1 MKLFSSHC
9 VYTGVITVQ
18 VTRHFLSPDS
28 SYSGSC
34 GQKQGVAVSI
44 VPGVGSA
51 TTMKV
56 SYSDRCSYN
65 RGGLCGI
72 CTTRVKDSGW
82 CVTSFFDGQRSV
94 VQQGCFP
101 ASLT

>member
-28 SYSGSC
+28 SYYSGSC

-65 RGGLCGI
+65 KRRI
-72 CTTRVKDSGW
+72 VW
-82 CVTSFFDGQRSV
+82 HMYN
-94 VQQGCFP
+94 QGKG
-101 ASLT
+101 